1 MHDIDTCDPINI
13 TGISHLKIYS
23 LEAIRHCLSVWY
35 KHAGINLQIYVLPY
49 SSTVLYN
56 FH

>member
-1 MHDIDTCDPINI
+1 M
-13 TGISHLKIYS
+13 GISHLKTDS

-35 KHAGINLQIYVLPY
+35 KHAGINLQMYVLPY
-49 SSTVLYN
+49 SSSVLYN